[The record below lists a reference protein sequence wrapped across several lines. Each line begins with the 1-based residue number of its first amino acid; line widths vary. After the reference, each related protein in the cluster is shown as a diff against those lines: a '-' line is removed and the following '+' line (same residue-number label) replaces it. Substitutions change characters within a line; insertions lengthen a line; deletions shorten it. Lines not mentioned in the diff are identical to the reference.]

1 MNLLMDFGAN
11 IFIAS
16 AGTYFIFK
24 IIPYQINPQLLMW
37 RKAVIFLL
45 ILISNFLLMY
55 FAFELPDGVK
65 IDLRYVSIILIA
77 ISASPIFTVFSALLI
92 GLTRFLFGISGI
104 AIQALF
110 FILLLALLISIWIK
124 FRKSKIHE
132 SQLIVELFIISV
144 IVYIINSSF
153 FYGFQLK
160 TLILITTWT
169 VFNGL
174 ALLILYAVL
183 FDMRRTRHLYIVE
196 TERAFTDALTNLANR
211 RAFDQRIQ
219 LLMED
224 TTVNK
229 LSALMLDIDFFKSVN
244 DSYGH
249 LAGDKVLQS
258 CASII
263 QEHCLEKGNAF
274 RLGGEE
280 FCILAINFDE
290 KAAYDLA
297 EKIRIAI
304 QNSAIPIDTTQ
315 KISITISIGVAT
327 ACDSREF
334 PEIQHL
340 ADRALYQAKNAGRN
354 QSVIL

>member
-1 MNLLMDFGAN
+1 MDFGAN

-24 IIPYQINPQLLMW
+24 MIPYQINPQLLMW

-55 FAFELPDGVK
+55 FAYELPGGVR
-65 IDLRYVSIILIA
+65 IDLRYVSVILIA
-77 ISASPIFTVFSALLI
+77 ISASPIFTILSALLI
-92 GLTRFLFGISGI
+92 GLTRFLFGIPEI
-104 AIQALF
+104 AIQALV
-110 FILLLALLISIWIK
+110 FILLLALLISIWTH
-124 FRKSKIHE
+124 FRKSKILE
-132 SQLIVELFIISV
+132 SQLIIELFIVS
-144 IVYIINSSF
+144 IIIYATNAIF
-153 FYGFQLK
+153 YYGFQLK
-160 TLILITTWT
+160 TIILIITWAL
-169 VFNGL
+169 FNGF
-174 ALLILYAVL
+174 ALLILYGVL

-219 LLMED
+219 LLMAD
-224 TTVNK
+224 HTVKK

-244 DSYGH
+244 DRYGH
-249 LAGDKVLQS
+249 IAGDKVLQS

-263 QEHCLEKGNAF
+263 QEHCLENGIPY

-290 KAAYDLA
+290 KATYELA

-304 QNSAIPIDTTQ
+304 QSTTIPVDSHQ

-327 ACDSREF
+327 TCESHAF

-354 QSVIL
+354 RCVSL